1 MLTVSPCLTDTTSL
15 LQDASAGGLFFS
27 AVNPLMRTG
36 VQQQLQTDD
45 LLHLSAAAHPTSST
59 DDLWNAW
66 QEVRIIP
73 TAMSNQVILPNVMQ
87 LELLHPATTV
97 PPGQQHDCACRLVA
111 EVSRDSLV

>member
-1 MLTVSPCLTDTTSL
+1 
-15 LQDASAGGLFFS
+15 LFFS

-59 DDLWNAW
+59 DDLWEAW

-73 TAMSNQVILPNVMQ
+73 TAMSNQEN
-87 LELLHPATTV
+87 PAQRNATGAAASCKSCSTW
-97 PPGQQHDCACRLVA
+97 ATA
-111 EVSRDSLV
+111 